1 MEEGKKMKCYKRL
14 RYQQFFK
21 VSGLCGRQFLSYWPK
36 RFMHLC
42 RALYGDAI
50 LVYRFEAQMAAGN
63 QQKHVEFTFSIK
75 ALSFHSRTSMRAHKH
90 IFYQLNW
97 NGYTAENQRYSIPI
111 LVSRTVKTRKFK
123 LPYFRNETCCGNG
136 NMYKDL
142 LFFNFNST

>member
-1 MEEGKKMKCYKRL
+1 MKCYKRL
-14 RYQQFFK
+14 RYQQFVQ

-42 RALYGDAI
+42 RALYGDAT
-50 LVYRFEAQMAAGN
+50 VWQMVAGN

-90 IFYQLNW
+90 IFYR
-97 NGYTAENQRYSIPI
+97 NGYAAENQRYSIPI

-142 LFFNFNST
+142 LFVYLQFNLV

>member
-14 RYQQFFK
+14 RYQQFVQ

-50 LVYRFEAQMAAGN
+50 LVYRFGAQMAAGN

-75 ALSFHSRTSMRAHKH
+75 ALPFHSRASILAHKH
-90 IFYQLNW
+90 IFQYLKWLN
-97 NGYTAENQRYSIPI
+97 
-111 LVSRTVKTRKFK
+111 
-123 LPYFRNETCCGNG
+123 C
-136 NMYKDL
+136 
-142 LFFNFNST
+142 